1 LPSLLTTRYRQP
13 VSVIPL
19 WLAIIALG
27 TALLVGCGSAATNT
41 GGETTTGSIDPE
53 LRAVRLET
61 NGCELS
67 SGRFGSGV
75 AVGSDLV
82 VTVAHLVVR
91 AESVDASVAGNDPEG
106 AVVAAVDLERD
117 LAVLRLATGSG
128 LPHVATATVDAGTSG
143 LIVGAAASGTVPF
156 EVKRRVNLTIEEI
169 LGTDRH
175 ARLGYEVA
183 TVTTD
188 GDSGAG
194 AYDEQDRLIGIV
206 FATGRDGETTWLTAS
221 PEIEDFLATTSPS
234 STYPV
239 CSR

>member
-13 VSVIPL
+13 VSANPL

-27 TALLVGCGSAATNT
+27 TALLVGCGPAATNA
-41 GGETTTGSIDPE
+41 GGETTSSIDPE

-61 NGCELS
+61 TGCELS
-67 SGRFGSGV
+67 SERFGSGV
-75 AVGSDLV
+75 AVGSGLV
-82 VTVAHLVVR
+82 VTVAHLIVR

-106 AVVAAVDLERD
+106 AVVAAVDLKRD
-117 LAVLRLATGSG
+117 LAVLRLATPLG
-128 LPHVATATVDAGTSG
+128 LPHVATATVGGGTSG
-143 LIVGAAASGTVPF
+143 LIVGAATSGTVPF

-175 ARLGYEVA
+175 ARLGYEVT

-194 AYDEQDRLIGIV
+194 AYDEQNRLIGIV
-206 FATGRDGETTWLTAS
+206 FATGRDGETSWLTAS

-234 STYPV
+234 DTYPV